1 MKRTIPLLI
10 VIILGF
16 TFVAHVFIPH
26 KISQDFYFE
35 WYLVWTK
42 AMSPFLVL
50 LGVMSLFMIHGT
62 KIQRKAHNWQYSVFV
77 FVGLIGTAAAGFI
90 WGRQDGTPYMWI
102 FENIQMPLGATM
114 FSLLAFYIASA
125 AYKAFRAR
133 SIEATVLLV
142 AAIIVMLGRIPLG
155 AALKIGIPETTTWIL
170 NVPNL
175 AAKRGIALGVGLGMV
190 ATSLKIILGI
200 ERTYLGGGD

>member
-1 MKRTIPLLI
+1 MKRQIPLLI

-16 TFVAHVFIPH
+16 IFVAHVFIPA
-26 KISQDFYFE
+26 KLSQDFYFE
-35 WYLVWTK
+35 WYQNWVK
-42 AMSPFLVL
+42 AASPFAVI
-50 LGVMSLFMIHGT
+50 LGVMSLAMVHGT
-62 KIQRKAHNWQYSVFV
+62 KIRRKAPNWPYSIVTL
-77 FVGLIGTAAAGFI
+77 VGLVATAAAGFI
-90 WGRQDGTPYMWI
+90 WGRSAGTPYMWL
-102 FENIQMPLGATM
+102 FENVQMPLGATM

-133 SIEATVLLV
+133 SPEATVLLI
-142 AAIIVMLGRIPLG
+142 AAVIVMLGRIPLG
-155 AALKIGIPETTTWIL
+155 AAITHWIPDSTTWIL

-200 ERTYLGGGD
+200 ERTYLGGGE